1 MVAGGAVT
9 SQSAVGRAAA
19 GKEHGI
25 VGMLK
30 NPYVFMTCA
39 FASIGCCMYGYD
51 QGVMSSILV
60 MENFQAQ
67 FPNLMGPTVQGWLV
81 AALELGAWAGA
92 LFCGWLADAVSR
104 KYAMMVAVVIFTA
117 GTCLQFAATKSDH
130 LFAGRVIGGFGI
142 GMFSMVIP
150 LYQAEIAPPEL
161 RGGLVSLQQLSI
173 TIGTA
178 IAFWLDYGMHF
189 VGGSK
194 CKPYGVPESDWY
206 LPDGSFNYNV
216 AHGHLCSGEK
226 DISWRFPLALQL
238 IFAWTLF
245 VGMFFLPF
253 SPRWLAMKHRDE
265 DCLSAL
271 SKLRRLT
278 PEDPVLKAEFLEIK
292 AAVMFDDEV
301 ESELSG
307 NGHLGTW
314 KPMFQMNMVKRVAI
328 GVWIMIFQQ
337 FVSLYIHGPLCR
349 TTWTLKLII
358 VLPHRPASTLFFI
371 THLRSSRPSDS
382 PIPRP
387 PSWLPESLEFYRS
400 SSHSPLFYSWTS
412 SAEKPF
418 SLRVPSG

>member
-1 MVAGGAVT
+1 MVAGGAAT

-19 GKEHGI
+19 SKEHGI

-67 FPNLMGPTVQGWLV
+67 FPDLMGSTIQGWLV

-92 LFCGWLADAVSR
+92 LFCGWLADAISR
-104 KYAMMVAVVIFTA
+104 KYAMMVAVLIFTA

-189 VGGSK
+189 VGGSE

-206 LPDGSFNYNV
+206 LPDGSFNYNA

-245 VGMFFLPF
+245 IGMFFLPF

-301 ESELSG
+301 ESELAQ
-307 NGHLGTW
+307 NGRLGTW
-314 KPMFQMNMVKRVAI
+314 KPMFQMNMLKRVAI

-337 FVSLYIHGPLCR
+337 FVSSDAHVQMSMSNKSMLIMVIHRL
-349 TTWTLKLII
+349 
-358 VLPHRPASTLFFI
+358 VSTPFST
-371 THLRSSRPSDS
+371 THLKSSQLSAS
-382 PIPRP
+382 QTLQP
-387 PSWLPESLEFYRS
+387 PSWLLESREFSKFYLPSPPFYTWIDLVERPFLLQVPLE
-400 SSHSPLFYSWTS
+400 
-412 SAEKPF
+412 
-418 SLRVPSG
+418 